1 MYCTMCLKF
10 YFYDE
15 ATFPSLINIISVIYL
30 SNNTDILCHHSI
42 IVIQKWIDTNTITL
56 FNYRFKLF
64 TYPVRNTS
72 IGSVIRFLSLQREM
86 VYHNRKNKNWHALF
100 LQSHQRNVLVHI
112 NSKDSFVTKLLK
124 IELPKN
130 TGHLEEGYISIT
142 SNLFIRL
149 DCQ

>member
-86 VYHNRKNKNWHALF
+86 ACHNRKNKKLTCF
-100 LQSHQRNVLVHI
+100 VL
-112 NSKDSFVTKLLK
+112 T
-124 IELPKN
+124 
-130 TGHLEEGYISIT
+130 IT
-142 SNLFIRL
+142 SKKCPGTHKFKRFVCYKIIENWITKKYRTLGRRVYFDNI
-149 DCQ
+149 